1 MSEFHLSIVTPE
13 RMFFDGEA
21 ERVVVRT
28 ISGDVG
34 ILKGHAKYISALGT
48 GALKIKFS
56 DGEKIAAL
64 SGGFIKADREKTLIL
79 ATTCEWKDE
88 IDLERAKRA
97 EEKAREREYISP
109 EGAAKA
115 EAFYELPKNY
125 VNKYLSLIHI

>member
-97 EEKAREREYISP
+97 EEKAREMLQRAQSN
-109 EGAAKA
+109 A
-115 EAFYELPKNY
+115 EHDLAELKLKRA
-125 VNKYLSLIHI
+125 VNRINIAE

>member
-64 SGGFIKADREKTLIL
+64 SGGFIKADRDKTLIL

-88 IDLERAKRA
+88 IDVERAKRA
-97 EEKAREREYISP
+97 EEKAREMLKHAQSN
-109 EGAAKA
+109 A
-115 EAFYELPKNY
+115 EHDLAELKLKRA
-125 VNKYLSLIHI
+125 VNRINIAE

>member
-48 GALKIKFS
+48 GALKIRFS

-97 EEKAREREYISP
+97 EERRAKCYSTPKATLNMT
-109 EGAAKA
+109 
-115 EAFYELPKNY
+115 LP
-125 VNKYLSLIHI
+125 S

>member
-48 GALKIKFS
+48 GALKIRFS

-64 SGGFIKADREKTLIL
+64 SGGFIKSDREKTLIL

-97 EEKAREREYISP
+97 EEKAREMLQHAQSN
-109 EGAAKA
+109 A
-115 EAFYELPKNY
+115 EHDLAELKLKRA
-125 VNKYLSLIHI
+125 VNRINIAE

>member
-64 SGGFIKADREKTLIL
+64 SGGFIKADRDKTLIL

-88 IDLERAKRA
+88 IDVERAKRA
-97 EEKAREREYISP
+97 EEKAREMLQHAQSN
-109 EGAAKA
+109 A
-115 EAFYELPKNY
+115 EHDLAELKLKRA
-125 VNKYLSLIHI
+125 VNRINIAE

>member
-21 ERVVVRT
+21 DE
-28 ISGDVG
+28 SLYAPFLGDVG

-48 GALKIKFS
+48 GALKIRFS

-97 EEKAREREYISP
+97 EEKAREMLQHAQSN
-109 EGAAKA
+109 A
-115 EAFYELPKNY
+115 EHDLAELKLKRA
-125 VNKYLSLIHI
+125 VNRINIAE

>member
-48 GALKIKFS
+48 GALKIKFP

-64 SGGFIKADREKTLIL
+64 SGGFIKADRDKTLIL

-88 IDLERAKRA
+88 IDVERAKRA
-97 EEKAREREYISP
+97 EEKAREMLQHAQSN
-109 EGAAKA
+109 A
-115 EAFYELPKNY
+115 EHDLAELKLKRA
-125 VNKYLSLIHI
+125 VNRINIAE

>member
-64 SGGFIKADREKTLIL
+64 SGGFIKADRAKALIL

-97 EEKAREREYISP
+97 EEKAREMLQHAQSN
-109 EGAAKA
+109 A
-115 EAFYELPKNY
+115 EHDLAELKLKRA
-125 VNKYLSLIHI
+125 VNRINIAE